1 MWILGLKGFSQLS
14 THIGCSQG
22 VVSGGTSSNAGCF
35 SLLSSPVKVICTRGL
50 PPTLVAV
57 TFERTVCATRKFIRV
72 IAAIISEITD
82 LRLVDTSKV
91 FTDILL

>member
-1 MWILGLKGFSQLS
+1 MDIGA

-35 SLLSSPVKVICTRGL
+35 SLLSSPVKVICTGGL

-57 TFERTVCATRKFIRV
+57 TFKRTVCTTRKFIGV
-72 IAAIISEITD
+72 IAAIVFEITD
-82 LRLVDTSKV
+82 LCLVNTPKV